1 MRWTIVSEEK
11 RMTRVLLLLAAAF
24 VAVNTH
30 AQQWPAKPV
39 RVIVNVAPGGV
50 ADVTARVLGARLSE
64 TLGQPFVIENRP
76 GGDGYI
82 GFEAVTRSDPDG
94 YTVAYS
100 PGSSMMIAPHIV
112 KRADLDPMKLLTP
125 VVATG
130 GVSLYVLL
138 HPGVP
143 ANNYEE
149 FLAYARANPGK
160 LNYGTPGN
168 GTSPHIAT
176 EVFNREAKVKLNHVP
191 YKGAGPALNDL
202 LGGQIQLAF
211 DPGVGLNAARS
222 GTLRM
227 VAVAGP
233 LRHPE
238 FPDAPPGSDWAPLWE
253 ALAKPY
259 AEGEVPEY
267 ISSRHEETAIG
278 MATGYAKATGKLP
291 ALVLHTTVGALHA
304 TMGMRAALHERIPM
318 VVMAGESISFAEAPA
333 PPAGRQWLRVL
344 TDLGGPA
351 RLVEPSVKWSFGLN
365 SSLILPHTI
374 QRACQLAMSAP
385 RGPVFV
391 SVPTEMLMETMS
403 AEPPPVAAIPAA
415 PAGNERAIAE
425 VAAALN

>member
-1 MRWTIVSEEK
+1 
-11 RMTRVLLLLAAAF
+11 MTRVLLLLAAALT
-24 VAVNTH
+24 ALNTQ

-82 GFEAVTRSDPDG
+82 GFEAVTRADPDG

-112 KRADLDPMKLLTP
+112 KRADLDPLKLLVP

-222 GTLRM
+222 GKLRM

-233 LRHPE
+233 VRHPD
-238 FPDAPPGSDWAPLWE
+238 FPD
-253 ALAKPY
+253 
-259 AEGEVPEY
+259 VPTL
-267 ISSRHEETAIG
+267 EEKGIKG
-278 MATGYAKATGKLP
+278 
-291 ALVLHTTVGALHA
+291 V
-304 TMGMRAALHERIPM
+304 
-318 VVMAGESISFAEAPA
+318 
-333 PPAGRQWLRVL
+333 
-344 TDLGGPA
+344 DGGPH
-351 RLVEPSVKWSFGLN
+351 FGFY
-365 SSLILPHTI
+365 
-374 QRACQLAMSAP
+374 AP
-385 RGPVFV
+385 RGTPREALERLNVEVQRMMKDPAVLERFKALAV
-391 SVPTEMLMETMS
+391 NL
-403 AEPPPVAAIPAA
+403 AEPMTPDQFATYVKVQYARYAKLLP
-415 PAGNERAIAE
+415 E
-425 VAAALN
+425 LNIGQ